1 MNNIKNI
8 KTEWMCSAKLEMED
22 SNPIWQV
29 EKSKAEKLL
38 GLWDSLKTIVEA
50 PKNKSAY
57 LGYKGTSLRADENIE
72 WYSFGN
78 TVTLKNNNQ
87 IETRFD
93 RNRKFEKELL
103 KSAPTGK
110 IPDALFALEFGF

>member
-1 MNNIKNI
+1 MDTKNI
-8 KTEWMCSAKLEMED
+8 KTEWMCSAKLEMEE
-22 SNPIWQV
+22 SNPVWKV
-29 EKSKAEKLL
+29 ENNKAKKLL
-38 GLWDSLKTIVEA
+38 ELWDSLKTIVEA

-57 LGYKGTSLRADENIE
+57 LGYKGTFLKADASME
-72 WYSFGN
+72 WYTFGN
-78 TVTLKNNNQ
+78 VVTFRKNNQ

-93 RNRKFEKELL
+93 RNRKFEKTLL